1 MFSENHLSEYK
12 SWSVWNARKI
22 IGNRPFAGRW
32 RGRNIFEL
40 PNIQVI
46 YFGLCSAKKST
57 YYRFSIFVRQSVSSI
72 CMCHIFKIM
81 KKKVWWC
88 LALGFANNH
97 SILHVLI
104 FSSSPSP
111 SSRSYGFPSVLPSVC
126 SSINSSSHQKVNY
139 FFWLPLNEPVILP
152 TECQETLIR
161 HHTNLYEGRTRSRV
175 GKNLTLKKLTIWIW
189 SDQIWKGIKANFS
202 NM

>member
-1 MFSENHLSEYK
+1 MFSENHLSESK
-12 SWSVWNARKI
+12 SWSLWNARKI

-81 KKKVWWC
+81 KKKIWWMFIVQ
-88 LALGFANNH
+88 L
-97 SILHVLI
+97 
-104 FSSSPSP
+104 
-111 SSRSYGFPSVLPSVC
+111 SVLQITTVFFMSSYFHLLPAPPVGRMDFHQFFRLSVPQ
-126 SSINSSSHQKVNY
+126 ST
-139 FFWLPLNEPVILP
+139 LPA
-152 TECQETLIR
+152 
-161 HHTNLYEGRTRSRV
+161 TRR
-175 GKNLTLKKLTIWIW
+175 
-189 SDQIWKGIKANFS
+189 
-202 NM
+202 